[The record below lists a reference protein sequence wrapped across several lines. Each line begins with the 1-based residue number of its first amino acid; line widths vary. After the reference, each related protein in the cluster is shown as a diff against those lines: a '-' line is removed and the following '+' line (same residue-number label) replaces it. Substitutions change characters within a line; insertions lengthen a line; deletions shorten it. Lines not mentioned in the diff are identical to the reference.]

1 VSELLGKATIDTNTF
16 GRSFGRN
23 GNYSKND
30 QNAGRELLTPDEV
43 RLLDNRYALLFIRGE
58 RPIMDDK
65 YDILRHPNV
74 GGTADGRAKPYAHNE
89 DRISYAS
96 LGLADGPPPPGELPP
111 QNAES
116 DIFCDEDADQYF
128 NELEREPS

>member
-1 VSELLGKATIDTNTF
+1 MLGKSTIDTNTF

-58 RPIMDDK
+58 RPVQDFK

-74 GGTADGRAKPYAHNE
+74 ALTADGSAKPYLHNE
-89 DRISYAS
+89 DRLSYAS
-96 LGLADGPPPPGELPP
+96 LQLTDATPTDPGPGTETIPDFDL
-111 QNAES
+111 
-116 DIFCDEDADQYF
+116 FCDEDAELYF
-128 NELEREPS
+128 KTLGESEP